1 MSHAY
6 VRLAGIALIVAG
18 CSALPVPRVPVPIT
32 PQADVK
38 GAPVVRRPMDQT
50 PPPSDAVP
58 ATRVPSTAAAPP
70 ALAPAPFPPHILYT
84 CLTDVA
90 GQRKQI
96 AIEFAGKVGELCR
109 KHPEMGPC
117 QYEREVCRRAGGR
130 VFATDGSEIT
140 AATEAEYDKRV
151 LRARFRAN

>member
-18 CSALPVPRVPVPIT
+18 CTALPVPRVPVPIT

-50 PPPSDAVP
+50 P
-58 ATRVPSTAAAPP
+58 
-70 ALAPAPFPPHILYT
+70 FPPHILYT

-96 AIEFAGKVGELCR
+96 AIEFAGKVDELCR

-130 VFATDGSEIT
+130 VFAADGSEIT
-140 AATEAEYDKRV
+140 AATEAAYDKRV

>member
-1 MSHAY
+1 MAY
-6 VRLAGIALIVAG
+6 RYARLAGIALVVAG
-18 CSALPVPRVPVPIT
+18 CTSPPVPREPIPIT

-38 GAPVVRRPMDQT
+38 SAPVVRRPMDET
-50 PPPSDAVP
+50 PAPSAAV
-58 ATRVPSTAAAPP
+58 PP
-70 ALAPAPFPPHILYT
+70 ALTPSPSPSHILYT

-90 GQRKQI
+90 GQRKQT

-130 VFATDGSEIT
+130 VFAANGSEIT

-151 LRARFRAN
+151 LRVRFRAN